1 MREKVP
7 KANKETV
14 VEKSQVSSHAD
25 DIADL
30 RHQLEQA
37 FKPSSP
43 YETFGGILAQ
53 HSCRRW
59 GLPSPTLNPPRRD
72 PTPSFK
78 SKGSL
83 AARYDFAT

>member
-25 DIADL
+25 DIPDL
-30 RHQLEQA
+30 RHQLEQV

-43 YETFGGILAQ
+43 SETVGGILAL
-53 HSCRRW
+53 HSRRRW
-59 GLPSPTLNPPRRD
+59 GLPSPIPSPRRD
-72 PTPSFK
+72 LTPSFK